1 MFSWT
6 SLTRFQH
13 SLHRI
18 PSIRPR
24 VIFSQ
29 LQPSMSSSSSS
40 SSPAST
46 ATTIGGFRDGDK
58 SEFDKFLTPVSG
70 IAVVGSALGFWYLSN
85 SLGEDSVQ
93 AFADYARE
101 ENQLQQQYEPPKNQS
116 FIFNDSY
123 RRRVFFKYEKRIRLQ
138 SPLEKVFEY
147 FASVRAPG
155 SREAF
160 MTPADLMRAVVP
172 VFPPSG
178 SSRVREGCLPGEQH
192 PGDLS
197 CPPSQFFMLFD
208 TNNDGLISFPE
219 YIFFVTLLSIPE
231 SGFQVA
237 FKMFDLDNNG
247 HIDKQE
253 FNKVMALMRS
263 QHRQGDVTG
272 VEDGGLLQYFFG
284 KEGKDCLNIEKF
296 GQFLRDLHD
305 EILRLEFSHYDYNER
320 GSISAR
326 DFGLSLVA
334 SADINHINKLLD
346 LVDELENNPHLRDI
360 RVTLEEFKA
369 FAKLR
374 KKLQSF
380 SLALFSYGKIN
391 GALTKT
397 DFQRAAAQVCGVTIT
412 DNVVDIIFHVFDAN
426 RDGDLSADEFIRV
439 IQMRQHNPSRL
450 GCRSMM
456 SCLFSCARNCSSA
469 KLQF

>member
-6 SLTRFQH
+6 SLTRFRR
-13 SLHRI
+13 SFHRA
-18 PSIRPR
+18 PSIRPLVGAR
-24 VIFSQ
+24 AFFSQ
-29 LQPSMSSSSSS
+29 SQPSTLSSSTS
-40 SSPAST
+40 AS
-46 ATTIGGFRDGDK
+46 AAGRFRDGGDK
-58 SEFDKFLTPVSG
+58 TDFDKFLTSVSG
-70 IAVVGSALGFWYLSN
+70 LAVVGSALGLWYYSN
-85 SLGEDSVQ
+85 SLGENSVK
-93 AFADYARE
+93 AFADYARDE
-101 ENQLQQQYEPPKNQS
+101 DKLQQHCEPQNKSS
-116 FIFNDSY
+116 FLFNDRF

-138 SPLEKVFEY
+138 SPPEKVFEY
-147 FASVRAPG
+147 FASVRPAG
-155 SREAF
+155 SHEVF

-178 SSRVREGCLPGEQH
+178 SSHVRGGSLPGEQH
-192 PGDLS
+192 PGELS
-197 CPPSQFFMLFD
+197 CSPSQFFMLFD

-231 SGFQVA
+231 SSFQVA

-263 QHRQGDVTG
+263 QHRQGDVTE

-296 GQFLRDLHD
+296 DHFLRDLHE

-346 LVDELENNPHLRDI
+346 LVDKLENDSHLRDI
-360 RVTLEEFKA
+360 RITFEEFKA
-369 FAKLR
+369 FAELR
-374 KKLQSF
+374 TRLQTF

-391 GALTKT
+391 GTLTKT
-397 DFQRAAAQVCGVTIT
+397 DFQRAASQVCGVTIT

-439 IQMRQHNPSRL
+439 IQMRQDNSSRL
-450 GCRSMM
+450 GCRSKL
-456 SCLFSCARNCSSA
+456 SCLLNCAKNCSSS